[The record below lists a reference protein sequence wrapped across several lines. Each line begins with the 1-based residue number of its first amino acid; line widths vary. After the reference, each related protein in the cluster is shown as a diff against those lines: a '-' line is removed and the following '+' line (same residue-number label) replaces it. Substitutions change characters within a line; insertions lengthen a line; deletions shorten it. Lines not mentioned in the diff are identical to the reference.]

1 MKKCKLLLTQVCL
14 ALIFVA
20 CTTEPEVKT
29 VIVDFENVK
38 VNSQGISDSVIFKSG
53 NCEFSLIEG
62 QFWNGGIVCSSKQDS
77 VTAGYA
83 NQYSAITAKGAA
95 SSSKYGVVYAPGSFV
110 VLPTDGEVVTI
121 KSIMLTNSTY
131 AYKDMKNGSQFG
143 KKFTTG
149 DWFKVIITG
158 YINKSVTGTVEYYLA
173 DFRNG
178 KSFMLKT
185 WEKVDLSSL
194 GSVDKVTFTFDS
206 TDKSG
211 GWLNTPSYVCIDNIE
226 FTEKSIVE

>member
-1 MKKCKLLLTQVCL
+1 MKKSKLFLASLCL

-20 CTTEPEVKT
+20 CTSEPDVKT

-38 VNSQGISDSVIFKSG
+38 VNNQGISDSTSFKSG
-53 NCEFSLIEG
+53 NCEFSLNDG

-77 VTAGYA
+77 VTAGYE

-95 SSSKYGVVYAPGSFV
+95 SSLKYGVVYAPGSFV
-110 VLPTDGEVVTI
+110 VLPTDGEIITI
-121 KSIMLTNSTY
+121 NSIMLTNSTY
-131 AYKDMKNGSQFG
+131 AYKDMKFGSQFG
-143 KKFTTG
+143 KKFSTG
-149 DWFKVIITG
+149 DWFKVMITG
-158 YINKSVTGTVEYYLA
+158 YKNGNTTGTVEYYLS

-178 KSFMLKT
+178 KNFLLRA
-185 WEKVDLSSL
+185 WEKVDLNSL

-206 TDKSG
+206 SDKSG

-226 FTEKSIVE
+226 FTEKSVTE

>member
-1 MKKCKLLLTQVCL
+1 MKKSKLFLAPMCL

-20 CTTEPEVKT
+20 CTSEPDVKT

-38 VNSQGISDSVIFKSG
+38 VNSLGISDSTSFKSG
-53 NCEFSLIEG
+53 ICEFSLIDG

-77 VTAGYA
+77 VTAGYE

-95 SSSKYGVVYAPGSFV
+95 SSSKYGVVYAPGSFA
-110 VLPTDGEVVTI
+110 VLPVAGELVTI

-131 AYKDMKNGSQFG
+131 AYKDMKYGSQFG
-143 KKFTTG
+143 KKFSTG

-158 YINKSVTGTVEYYLA
+158 YRDGNTTGTVEYYLS

-178 KSFMLKT
+178 NTFMLKN

-194 GSVDKVTFTFDS
+194 GSVDKITFTFDS

-211 GWLNTPSYVCIDNIE
+211 GWLNTPSYACIDNIE
-226 FTEKSIVE
+226 FTEKSVTE